1 MKISAWHKAKGAMV
15 KLIKLNLK
23 RGEQIN
29 FGCTLPDKVYASIV
43 FKKNK
48 HALDYLVSACPNIP
62 IDIGGSGNSLTKE
75 LPDYIE
81 NIKPDYSL
89 YPDYDYS
96 LGFSSRGCF
105 RKCFFGVVDKKERGF
120 RRTQHPSEWY
130 DPKFKDITFLDNN
143 IFADKA

>member
-48 HALDYLVSACPNIP
+48 HALDYLHSTYSDIAIE
-62 IDIGGSGNSLTKE
+62 IGGSGYDLKTE

-81 NIKPDYSL
+81 NMKPDYSL
-89 YPDYDYS
+89 YPDCDYS
-96 LGFSSRGCF
+96 IGFSSRGCF
-105 RKCFFGVVDKKERGF
+105 RKCFFCVVDKKEGKF
-120 RRTQHPSEWY
+120 RRTQHPSE
-130 DPKFKDITFLDNN
+130 
-143 IFADKA
+143 